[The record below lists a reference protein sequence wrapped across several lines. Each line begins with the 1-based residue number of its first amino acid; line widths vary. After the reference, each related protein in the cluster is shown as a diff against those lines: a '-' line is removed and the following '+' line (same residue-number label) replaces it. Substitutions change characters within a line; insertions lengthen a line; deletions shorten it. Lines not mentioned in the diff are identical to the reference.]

1 MGIASV
7 LKLVSRKYE
16 ILGEEDFDETI
27 EAGLSAITA
36 VLPKHHVFR
45 RLVTLLD
52 TGTEDENLLECV
64 GKIVEEASH
73 ELGFTVITP
82 EQLSEFVEYLQG
94 DIDKQWDD
102 LFPGK
107 RAGFLGWIRY
117 NLWQKPLE
125 SQFKEKPKQANV
137 TWYKDTYSDLLHFLK
152 KAMEN
157 DCLVLRERY

>member
-117 NLWQKPLE
+117 NL
-125 SQFKEKPKQANV
+125 
-137 TWYKDTYSDLLHFLK
+137 
-152 KAMEN
+152 
-157 DCLVLRERY
+157 